1 MNAFLIH
8 KMINWT
14 YLSIK
19 QSPEKSESST
29 VLFAISK
36 DCSTLLLVSCNSIES
51 LLNSKQ
57 AKSIFIEIVPIE
69 AHHQPSPAELHHPGN
84 CIIRRKEGGG
94 PLWSRKPSCTSAS
107 TLFQKSNSCL
117 ENSILTK
124 LPKLEDIVEHF
135 ILTNKNIWILTPRL
149 NLQTIEKIQF

>member
-8 KMINWT
+8 KMTNWT

-69 AHHQPSPAELHHPGN
+69 AHHQPSPTELHHYHPSN
-84 CIIRRKEGGG
+84 CVSSGG
-94 PLWSRKPSCTSAS
+94 PLWSRKPSSLS
-107 TLFQKSNSCL
+107 KYRQFFKLLFWLPKFQKAVQLLFKRYEMQWQEGFGKC
-117 ENSILTK
+117 
-124 LPKLEDIVEHF
+124 VAF
-135 ILTNKNIWILTPRL
+135 
-149 NLQTIEKIQF
+149 